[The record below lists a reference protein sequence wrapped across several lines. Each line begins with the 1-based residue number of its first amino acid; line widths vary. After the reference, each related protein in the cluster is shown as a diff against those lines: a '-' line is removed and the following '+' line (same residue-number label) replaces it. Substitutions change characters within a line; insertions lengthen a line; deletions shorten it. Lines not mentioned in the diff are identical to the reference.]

1 MTLQE
6 WLTQAQQKID
16 RTDAQAIARHTLQ
29 LSRTELIT
37 KSAREISSGEDTLMR
52 SMLVAIVNSQPMAYI
67 IGSKEFYGLEFEVN
81 EAVLVPRPET
91 ELLVDTALEF
101 LKTKP
106 NAKVLDLGTG
116 SGCIAI
122 SIAYHAPH
130 AQITAID
137 ASAAALE
144 VATRNN
150 ATHAQ
155 NRVRLLHS
163 DWFSAL
169 GEERFDLIISNPP
182 YIAEGDAHLSALMHE
197 PMQALT
203 SGADGLTAIEH
214 IIKHAPIHL
223 AVGGWLWLEHGYDQ
237 AVKARELLK
246 QANFAK
252 VASRNDL
259 ADIERISGGLVSTT
273 QI

>member
-1 MTLQE
+1 
-6 WLTQAQQKID
+6 
-16 RTDAQAIARHTLQ
+16 
-29 LSRTELIT
+29 
-37 KSAREISSGEDTLMR
+37 
-52 SMLVAIVNSQPMAYI
+52 MLVARVNRQPMAYI

-144 VATRNN
+144 VAARNN
-150 ATHAQ
+150 ATHSQ
-155 NRVRLLHS
+155 GKVRLLQS

-169 GEERFDLIISNPP
+169 GEERFDLIVSNPP
-182 YIAEGDAHLSALMHE
+182 YIAEGDAHLSALTHE

-214 IIKHAPIHL
+214 IIKHAPMHL
-223 AVGGWLWLEHGYDQ
+223 ATGGWLWLEHGYDQ
-237 AVKARELLK
+237 ASAARELLM

-252 VASRNDL
+252 VTSRNDL
-259 ADIERISGGLVSTT
+259 ADIERISGGHT
-273 QI
+273 IF

>member
-6 WLTQAQQKID
+6 WLRQAQTQVE
-16 RTDAQAIARHTLQ
+16 RTDSQAIARHALQ
-29 LSRTELIT
+29 LTRTELIT
-37 KSAREISSGEDTLMR
+37 KGSREINLEEDTLMR
-52 SMLVAIVNSQPMAYI
+52 SMLVASINHHPMAYI
-67 IGSKEFYGLEFEVN
+67 IRSKEFYGLEFEVN

-91 ELLVDTALEF
+91 ELLVDVALEF

-122 SIAYHAPH
+122 SIAHNALH
-130 AQITAID
+130 AQVTAVD

-150 ATHAQ
+150 LKHTQ
-155 NRVRLLHS
+155 GKVRLLHS

-169 GEERFDLIISNPP
+169 GGERFDLIVSNPP
-182 YIAEGDAHLSALMHE
+182 YIAEGDAHLNALTHE
-197 PMQALT
+197 PIQALT
-203 SGADGLTAIEH
+203 SGADGLSAIQK
-214 IIKHAPIHL
+214 IIMHGPKHL
-223 AVGGWLWLEHGYDQ
+223 ANFGWLWLEHSYDQ
-237 AVKARELLK
+237 AGPVRKLLM
-246 QANFAK
+246 QTNFAD

-259 ADIERISGGLVSTT
+259 ADIERISGGQVIS
-273 QI
+273 

>member
-1 MTLQE
+1 MTVTIDE
-6 WLTQAQQKID
+6 WLTHACTQVGRRDVQLLAQHVLQMS
-16 RTDAQAIARHTLQ
+16 RAQLITQGARIISQSEHTL
-29 LSRTELIT
+29 LHNHLI
-37 KSAREISSGEDTLMR
+37 A
-52 SMLVAIVNSQPMAYI
+52 LVNKAPMAYI
-67 IGSKEFYGLEFEVN
+67 IGSKEFYGLDFEVN

-150 ATHAQ
+150 LKHMQ
-155 NRVRLLHS
+155 GRVRLLQS

-169 GEERFDLIISNPP
+169 GEERFDLIVSNPP
-182 YIAEGDAHLSALMHE
+182 YIAEGDSHLNALTHE

-214 IIKHAPIHL
+214 LIKHAPMHL
-223 AVGGWLWLEHGYDQ
+223 DSGGWLWLEHGYDQ
-237 AVKARELLK
+237 ATKARELLSNLGFTQVSSK
-246 QANFAK
+246 
-252 VASRNDL
+252 RDL
-259 ADIERISGGLVSTT
+259 AQIERISGGVHH
-273 QI
+273 

>member
-1 MTLQE
+1 LTVTLDE
-6 WLTQAQQKID
+6 WLTHAYTQVS
-16 RTDAQAIARHTLQ
+16 RRDAQLLAQHVLQMSRAQLITQAARIINQSEHTL
-29 LSRTELIT
+29 LDNHLIALAN
-37 KSAREISSGEDTLMR
+37 KA
-52 SMLVAIVNSQPMAYI
+52 PMAYI
-67 IGSKEFYGLEFEVN
+67 VGSKEFYGFDFEVN

-101 LKTKP
+101 LKAKP

-122 SIAYHAPH
+122 SIAHHVPH
-130 AQITAID
+130 AQVTAID

-144 VATRNN
+144 VAARNN

-182 YIAEGDAHLSALMHE
+182 YIAEGDAHLSALTHE
-197 PMQALT
+197 PLQALT

-214 IIKHAPIHL
+214 IIKHAPMHL
-223 AVGGWLWLEHGYDQ
+223 AASGWLWLEHGYDQ
-237 AVKARELLK
+237 ATRVRALLSDSGFTQVTSK
-246 QANFAK
+246 
-252 VASRNDL
+252 RDL
-259 ADIERISGGLVSTT
+259 AQIERVSGGVYV
-273 QI
+273 